1 MFKQRLIGAL
11 AYLAALTL
19 LLGLFSAGC
28 LTGFVIVTALLSVP
42 AVGTVVKVGITIAV
56 VFMVT
61 ALLAGLADRLYI
73 AYREHKRVQKD
84 VEEETQ

>member
-1 MFKQRLIGAL
+1 MFKQRLIGAS
-11 AYLAALTL
+11 AYLIALTL

-28 LTGFVIVTALLSVP
+28 LTGYVIVTALLSVP

-61 ALLAGLADRLYI
+61 ALLAGLADRLHT
-73 AYREHKRVQKD
+73 AYREHKRVQRD

>member
-1 MFKQRLIGAL
+1 M
-11 AYLAALTL
+11 
-19 LLGLFSAGC
+19 
-28 LTGFVIVTALLSVP
+28 TALLSVP

-61 ALLAGLADRLYI
+61 ALLAGLAVRLHD

>member
-1 MFKQRLIGAL
+1 MFKQRLIGAS
-11 AYLAALTL
+11 AYLIALTL

-28 LTGFVIVTALLSVP
+28 LTGYVIVTALLSVP

-61 ALLAGLADRLYI
+61 ALLTGLADRLF
-73 AYREHKRVQKD
+73 REHKRVQKD
-84 VEEETQ
+84 VEEETR

>member
-1 MFKQRLIGAL
+1 MFKQRLIGAS
-11 AYLAALTL
+11 AYLIALTL

-42 AVGTVVKVGITIAV
+42 AVGTVVKVGITIVV

-61 ALLAGLADRLYI
+61 ALLAGLADRLYND
-73 AYREHKRVQKD
+73 YREHKRVQRD